1 MALGRGGV
9 NATGSVNPAKLL
21 VFRSIYSRGRA
32 GLTRPV
38 ITSQLSRLERPK

>member
-9 NATGSVNPAKLL
+9 NATGSVNPARLL

-32 GLTRPV
+32 GLIRPV